1 MRIGAWYGFLT
12 GLALLLAACSG
23 GAPPPDLTLAG
34 VSPNNP
40 TVAQGS
46 SLPLTLTFTSQNGF
60 QGQVSLSVTE
70 NGQAPPWLTF
80 SPTSASLNVPRGGQA
95 QVTLQ
100 VQVAR
105 NAPTGPHSLSLRAT
119 YGERSAERS
128 LTLNVTP
135 PPDFAIAL
143 NPDSLTVQQGSSGTV
158 QLTLTPQNGFTGT
171 VNLSLVAGQDPVPQG
186 LSLSPTSL
194 TVSGS
199 NPLTRDLTL
208 TAGATTPT
216 GIYRLKVRATGGNV
230 TKDAELTVTV
240 SASSGGGGGSN
251 SGTVNT
257 PGGQVGMGLQG
268 GTFTQGP
275 TYQSVTPPEGFQAPY
290 GAIAFT
296 AQVPQGGTLTVTLTF
311 PQAIPQGAVLRK
323 FVNGTWREVPGAQFS
338 GNTATYQ
345 VRDGGDLDADGQANG
360 QIVDPVALLTPSP
373 DFTLSLN
380 PDSLTIQQGGS
391 GTTQLTLTPQ
401 GGFTGPVNLSLVD
414 GNGNPVSGISLSPTT
429 VSVSDPNNPV
439 TPDLT
444 VNVAS
449 SVAPGSYNLQVR
461 AVSGSL
467 TKTAGLSL
475 TVTAPPPPPTFT
487 LSDPNPNPLSV
498 SQGSTATFGV
508 TLVSQN
514 GFQGE
519 VNLSLADGQDPL
531 PQGLAITA
539 TNPSPII
546 LQAGGSV
553 TVTATVSAGQGVDPG
568 TYRLKVRAQ
577 GEGVVQEKP
586 LSVQVVLP
594 PTFDLGPVR
603 DINGREGVVTTRR
616 DPSNRLNNSVYFTIT
631 PRNGFQGQVD
641 LSLVDEGG
649 NPVPGLSL
657 DPASVN
663 VTGTQTFSVYVLA
676 DNNIP
681 LFGAGKGYAVR
692 LRARSGD
699 IVREQPLTVDVWTRV
714 GGANLNFQR
723 VAYGNGIFV
732 IAGTNGYDQRT
743 RAYVYNPQDGSFTK
757 TFDAGPEVCGWLS
770 DVAYDPAHRTWVAVG
785 GGTGLVIVSTDN
797 AQTWQIVFGAKDP
810 NRHCSQQ
817 YDGREMPLE
826 RVRFVNDRL
835 WAWYT
840 GGMNPQ
846 RLYFSQDGGYT
857 WNFIS
862 LPIPSGYQELVIR
875 GLTFGQGKYVAVGEI
890 KRSDGPDYPMLAISP
905 NGTNWNV
912 MPLDTPQTPWGRS
925 FPTDILYVPDWD
937 KFVMVGDPDLV
948 ATSSDGVNW
957 SFHNIQGQF
966 ASLAYGNGAVV
977 AGSGSFP
984 IVVVSTDGQNWR
996 VVPTGCPDAA
1006 AMSVAFGSG
1015 IFAHTSAWGF
1025 CTSP

>member
-323 FVNGTWREVPGAQFS
+323 FVNNGWREVPGAQFS

-373 DFTLSLN
+373 GFTLSLN

-439 TPDLT
+439 ILALN
-444 VNVAS
+444 VNVDS
-449 SVAPGSYNLQVR
+449 SVAAGNYSLQVR
-461 AVSGSL
+461 ATSGNL

-475 TVTAPPPPPTFT
+475 TVEPLPPMSLSPVDPEVT
-487 LSDPNPNPLSV
+487 LQGTGYYQHLSGTVTLTLTLTPSSGFNGYVDLSV
-498 SQGSTATFGV
+498 LNANGQAIKGISIRLTDGPLYYSPSDGVRQYSVTLNVFADYDYYYASQPFRFWDLGPNALRLEARQGSTVHTADFTLTVRADPPGILWHINGPIILAV
-508 TLVSQN
+508 DAQGNVYGAILVSAGFVGQGYCHVVAFRPN
-514 GFQGE
+514 GERFVFIQWDLNCNPDRDSAEGIGVDGDGNIYAAFTFSNSLLRLRKYTPQGE
-519 VNLSLADGQDPL
+519 MLWERTIGGLEGFAKPESLVVTPEGRVYVAVTQYGPEEDCVYSRCNPVGVSVYAYDSQGNPLWSRRFQAYLQTPEENPRTYPVLTEHHGGLAVGPDGHIYVAGTAMGNLFRTLYGRAWNTDGLPTSAWVAKLNPADGSVVWGDQFVGDPSSAPVAFNANTVIPL
-531 PQGLAITA
+531 TLAITPDGQEVYLGGTTNRDHPPYTHQGYNDGLLVRYSAA
-539 TNPSPII
+539 TGQRLEVRLYGSPGYDDIKSIAFSPDGNYMYLELGGQVGALYKLSRTNLDLDSALWVMRLSYPRGGPYII
-546 LQAGGSV
+546 L
-553 TVTATVSAGQGVDPG
+553 PH
-568 TYRLKVRAQ
+568 
-577 GEGVVQEKP
+577 
-586 LSVQVVLP
+586 
-594 PTFDLGPVR
+594 
-603 DINGREGVVTTRR
+603 
-616 DPSNRLNNSVYFTIT
+616 
-631 PRNGFQGQVD
+631 
-641 LSLVDEGG
+641 G
-649 NPVPGLSL
+649 NLL
-657 DPASVN
+657 
-663 VTGTQTFSVYVLA
+663 YVG
-676 DNNIP
+676 N
-681 LFGAGKGYAVR
+681 
-692 LRARSGD
+692 
-699 IVREQPLTVDVWTRV
+699 V
-714 GGANLNFQR
+714 GG
-723 VAYGNGIFV
+723 
-732 IAGTNGYDQRT
+732 
-743 RAYVYNPQDGSFTK
+743 
-757 TFDAGPEVCGWLS
+757 E
-770 DVAYDPAHRTWVAVG
+770 
-785 GGTGLVIVSTDN
+785 
-797 AQTWQIVFGAKDP
+797 
-810 NRHCSQQ
+810 
-817 YDGREMPLE
+817 
-826 RVRFVNDRL
+826 
-835 WAWYT
+835 
-840 GGMNPQ
+840 
-846 RLYFSQDGGYT
+846 
-857 WNFIS
+857 
-862 LPIPSGYQELVIR
+862 SG
-875 GLTFGQGKYVAVGEI
+875 
-890 KRSDGPDYPMLAISP
+890 
-905 NGTNWNV
+905 
-912 MPLDTPQTPWGRS
+912 
-925 FPTDILYVPDWD
+925 
-937 KFVMVGDPDLV
+937 
-948 ATSSDGVNW
+948 
-957 SFHNIQGQF
+957 
-966 ASLAYGNGAVV
+966 
-977 AGSGSFP
+977 
-984 IVVVSTDGQNWR
+984 
-996 VVPTGCPDAA
+996 PTGILRIIP
-1006 AMSVAFGSG
+1006 
-1015 IFAHTSAWGF
+1015 
-1025 CTSP
+1025 